1 MQVQIKSSHDPMGDW
16 GYVNAY
22 MRWALLAA
30 EEVAGPKGLNIVL
43 RNAGLE
49 HFIDNYPPEDFNA
62 GCKVRDYTTFCTELL
77 TFFGRAGRGSLIR
90 IGRKSTQLALK
101 MQTEQFGLNNLMAA
115 TKLLPAGLK
124 LKAGIEANIAVWKTI
139 FKPMGGNWNAHSEDC
154 GDQWDYIVETCTLC
168 VDREADGVMCYVFTG
183 SLIESVL
190 WLMGKEY
197 DIQETQCHAQGAPA
211 CVWSISKQPKE

>member
-1 MQVQIKSSHDPMGDW
+1 MQVKIKSSHDPIGDW
-16 GYVNAY
+16 NFVNAY
-22 MRWALLAA
+22 MRWALMAI
-30 EEVAGPKGLNIVL
+30 EDVASQKGLNIVL

-49 HFIDNYPPEDFNA
+49 RYIDNYPPEDFDPS
-62 GCKVRDYTTFCTELL
+62 GKMSDYTALCSELL
-77 TFFGRAGRGSLIR
+77 TFFGRAGRGSLVR

-101 MQTEQFGLNNLMAA
+101 TQTEQFGLNNLMAA
-115 TKLLPAGLK
+115 SKLLPAGLK

-139 FKPMGGNWNAHSEDC
+139 YKQMGENWNAHSEDC
-154 GDQWDYIVETCTLC
+154 GDHWDYIVETCTLC
-168 VDREADGVMCYVFTG
+168 VDREADGAMCHVFTG